1 MLGVGEQDR
10 GTQTIKLH
18 LRIPVSLRN
27 SLREIA
33 DEDDRSVNYIVK
45 KFLEK
50 CVHAFYIQ
58 KNFETERARTEGEQ
72 A

>member
-1 MLGVGEQDR
+1 MVIGEQDG

-18 LRIPVSLRN
+18 LRVPVSLRN
-27 SLREIA
+27 SLQEIA
-33 DEDDRSVNYIVK
+33 DTDDRSVNYIVK

-58 KNFETERARTEGEQ
+58 KNFEAERARKEGHQ